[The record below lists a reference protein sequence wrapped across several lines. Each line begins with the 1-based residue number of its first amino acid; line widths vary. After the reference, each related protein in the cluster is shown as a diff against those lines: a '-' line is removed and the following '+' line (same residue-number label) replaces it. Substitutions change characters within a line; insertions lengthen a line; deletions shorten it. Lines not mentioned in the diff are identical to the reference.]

1 MYFEGVDGF
10 VLFNRLFQPD
20 INIEKEEHNFPYN
33 LSNEDDNRLA
43 LRYIGLLYGEI
54 NGSICANTGIFTGK
68 DVIKMLL
75 VGADCV
81 QVVSTLYKNG
91 IDQVTKMVAE
101 IETWMDQKNY
111 DTIDKFRG
119 KLSKKQMKDPLVY
132 KRAQYVDIL
141 MKSEEIFK
149 KYPMR

>member
-20 INIEKEEHNFPYN
+20 IDIEKEDHHFPYH
-33 LSNEDDNRLA
+33 LSHEEDSRIL

-54 NGSICANTGIFTGK
+54 RGSLCANSGIFTGK

-75 VGADCV
+75 CGADCV

-91 IDQVTKMVAE
+91 IGQITQMLNE
-101 IETWMDQKNY
+101 IEEWMDKKEY
-111 DTIDKFRG
+111 ATIDSFRG
-119 KLSKKQMKDPLVY
+119 KLSRKQIKDPFVY